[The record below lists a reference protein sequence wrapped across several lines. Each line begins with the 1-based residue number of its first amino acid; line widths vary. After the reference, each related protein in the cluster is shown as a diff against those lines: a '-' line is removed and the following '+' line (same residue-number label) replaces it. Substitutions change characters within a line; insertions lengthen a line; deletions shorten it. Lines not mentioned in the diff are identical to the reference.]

1 MLHNGRVEYLRFYLH
16 QVGFMPS
23 AALVFAF
30 YVLLRSV
37 RTSMWR
43 VALLALPGTFA
54 HELAHLVVGF
64 LLRAKP
70 HGFSVWPRPYGRA
83 WMLGAVSF
91 RNIGLLNGAW
101 VALAP
106 LLLLPVAWLSLIHV
120 LLPLWIMG
128 QWGWWL
134 LAGYLTATALFAS
147 LPSIQDIRL
156 GGRSLLLY
164 LATGGLLWLAYAHS

>member
-1 MLHNGRVEYLRFYLH
+1 MLHNGRVEYLRSCAHLA
-16 QVGFMPS
+16 GFMPS
-23 AALVFAF
+23 IALAFAF
-30 YVLLRSV
+30 YALLRGA
-37 RTSMWR
+37 RRSMWR

-54 HELAHLVVGF
+54 HELLHFVVG
-64 LLRAKP
+64 LLLQAEP
-70 HGFSVWPRPYGRA
+70 HGLSVWPRRDGHA
-83 WMLGAVSF
+83 WVLGAVSF

-106 LLLLPVAWLSLIHV
+106 VLLLPVAWLSLIHV
-120 LLPLWIMG
+120 LLPLWVMG

-134 LAGYLTATALFAS
+134 LAGYLTATALFAA

-164 LATGGLLWLAYAHS
+164 LALGGLLWLAYAYA